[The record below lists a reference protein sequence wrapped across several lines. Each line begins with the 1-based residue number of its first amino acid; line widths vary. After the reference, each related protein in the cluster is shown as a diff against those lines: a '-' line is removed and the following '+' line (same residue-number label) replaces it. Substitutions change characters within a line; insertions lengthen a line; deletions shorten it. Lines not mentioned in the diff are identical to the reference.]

1 MFDQFASGY
10 GMLEDVDWQGLFSS
24 FYEIPRMKIKYKDPT
39 KIPKERLFRIDKK
52 LYKIAITAEMPK
64 ETVCFQGGSRGD
76 DDDKG
81 DDNGGTKITL
91 MM

>member
-1 MFDQFASGY
+1 
-10 GMLEDVDWQGLFSS
+10 
-24 FYEIPRMKIKYKDPT
+24 MKIKYKDPT
-39 KIPKERLFRIDKK
+39 KIPKERLFHIDKK

>member
-1 MFDQFASGY
+1 
-10 GMLEDVDWQGLFSS
+10 MLEVVDWQGLFST

-39 KIPKERLFRIDKK
+39 KIPKERLFHIDKK

-64 ETVCFQGGSRGD
+64 ETACFQGGSRGD